1 MSETNETPAG
11 EDALELVE
19 VETEVVDDEGNVVVD
34 DLVAAVDGDGN
45 IVATGETITTV
56 TPHGDVVVD
65 ETIAVRGDDGR
76 LHAVEEDVTVVEADD
91 EE

>member
-1 MSETNETPAG
+1 MSETNETPAR

-19 VETEVVDDEGNVVVD
+19 VETEIIDDEGNVVVD
-34 DLVAAVDGDGN
+34 DLVAAVDGDGT

-56 TPHGDVVVD
+56 TPDGDIVVD

-76 LHAVEEDVTVVEADD
+76 LHAVEEDVTVLEADD